1 MPAAAC
7 VTAGATQRT
16 SFALLEMVGV
26 TAPDDQKHETALLKT
41 VGSKVPVMAIVTL
54 PLLEA
59 LEGDTV
65 AIPNAQEL
73 ALPSQLGRAVLL
85 GHEAERVSLVLV
97 QLVLEWVHV
106 AEELQKT
113 HSGLVPSKQ
122 LEHDVPEQAN
132 RK

>member
-1 MPAAAC
+1 VPAAAC

-65 AIPNAQEL
+65 VI
-73 ALPSQLGRAVLL
+73 L
-85 GHEAERVSLVLV
+85 GHEAERVNLLFAQV
-97 QLVLEWVHV
+97 VLEWVHV

-122 LEHDVPEQAN
+122 LEHDVPEQV
-132 RK
+132 